1 MKKCEC
7 VCRFLSSYCRL
18 WQSGFADSIQ
28 SSAVLTQSSI
38 ISIVMTLTAY
48 LISRLLFLLH
58 AFISFPF
65 ECFSLY
71 VCVCYMFV
79 LWQSRFHG
87 WPIKCW
93 VRVWVIK
100 HTNCPHRVIQ
110 RHDTFLCYIPH
121 VAFFVPEEK
130 INNLCRGRC
139 GAVRVLTKLH
149 LWHIWCLCTGEAKP
163 NHEIKVRS
171 EIECNTWL
179 ITRIHY
185 SLMW

>member
-7 VCRFLSSYCRL
+7 VCRFWSSYCRL

-38 ISIVMTLTAY
+38 IRIVMTLTAY

-58 AFISFPF
+58 AFISFLF

-110 RHDTFLCYIPH
+110 RHDTFLCYIPRDLLH
-121 VAFFVPEEK
+121 MSHFLSRKRKSITCAVGDVAPLEFWQSCICDIYDAYV
-130 INNLCRGRC
+130 RGKRSQTM
-139 GAVRVLTKLH
+139 RLKL
-149 LWHIWCLCTGEAKP
+149 GVK
-163 NHEIKVRS
+163 
-171 EIECNTWL
+171 
-179 ITRIHY
+179 
-185 SLMW
+185 